1 MRKATLRAWFT
12 GHRELA
18 WLLYQLDDSGVCNTK
33 AEFFAE
39 MNQHFPV
46 QA

>member
-1 MRKATLRAWFT
+1 MKTATLHRWFA

-18 WLLYQLDDSGVCNTK
+18 WLLYQLDDSGACNTK

-39 MNQHFPV
+39 MNQRLPV
-46 QA
+46 